1 MSGSSDKKH
10 PWTLKR
16 IAALLAVILLAG
28 LYVLTLIFA
37 VAGFEGAREL
47 FMACLF
53 LTIAVP
59 ILTWLMIWL
68 IGALQGRHTFASP
81 DIFRTGRNST
91 TPSAEAEAPAENT
104 AGETAGGTDPEV

>member
-16 IAALLAVILLAG
+16 IAALCAIVLLAG
-28 LYVLTLIFA
+28 LYVLTLVFA

-59 ILTWLMIWL
+59 ILTWLLIWL
-68 IGALQGRHTFASP
+68 IGALKGKHTIASP
-81 DIFRTGRNST
+81 DIFRTGQNRDTS
-91 TPSAEAEAPAENT
+91 SDVSDRQDAE
-104 AGETAGGTDPEV
+104 